1 VSSIRLVPST
11 FQLTSGA
18 RAGQLQRDSNLP
30 FDLGQMFNFLNTYNL
45 PIERRKKFLNTDRAT
60 VDTIGNAAFGRTTGP
75 QVGTRIITMGL
86 RLEF

>member
-1 VSSIRLVPST
+1 
-11 FQLTSGA
+11 
-18 RAGQLQRDSNLP
+18 
-30 FDLGQMFNFLNTYNL
+30 MFNFLNTYNL